1 MRDGMAALGLSE
13 VMSLEMRRGG
23 PDAPTILNP
32 LSADHAQLRDG
43 LLPSLV
49 EAVEANWAAHTRD
62 VRLFEVGRVFAS
74 RGVGSRP
81 HEELRTA
88 FVVTGARHP
97 AHWSAPETPAFDQW
111 DAQWQFQRLV
121 ALADSAAT
129 VQVEESRWV
138 ARDAA
143 GSVIGWC
150 HELEADMP
158 AWAAPLFGGEMRVAS
173 RTAPARA
180 FVPLP
185 ERPAVVRD
193 LALLVATTAP
203 VAPLLELLQT
213 RGARHGVERVEVVD
227 EYRGSGLPDG
237 RRSVAM
243 RLVFRATDRTLTDA
257 EVDKAIGRL
266 IQMLERECD
275 VTLRTA

>member
-1 MRDGMAALGLSE
+1 
-13 VMSLEMRRGG
+13 
-23 PDAPTILNP
+23 
-32 LSADHAQLRDG
+32 
-43 LLPSLV
+43 
-49 EAVEANWAAHTRD
+49 
-62 VRLFEVGRVFAS
+62 
-74 RGVGSRP
+74 
-81 HEELRTA
+81 
-88 FVVTGARHP
+88 
-97 AHWSAPETPAFDQW
+97 
-111 DAQWQFQRLV
+111 
-121 ALADSAAT
+121 
-129 VQVEESRWV
+129 
-138 ARDAA
+138 
-143 GSVIGWC
+143 VIGWC